1 MKLLFK
7 LLILSTAVLLAA
19 CSSNK
24 FPEPD
29 EVLGDYLLAV
39 YTGQN
44 EAAYEYV
51 STEDKSVKGLNEYLS
66 ENRTRANPLAKLFVD
81 EFENII
87 PAYYY
92 TIYFIQ
98 AYFK

>member
-19 CSSNK
+19 CSSNT

-29 EVLGDYLLAV
+29 EVLNDYLLAV

-44 EAAYEYV
+44 EVAYE
-51 STEDKSVKGLNEYLS
+51 
-66 ENRTRANPLAKLFVD
+66 A
-81 EFENII
+81 
-87 PAYYY
+87 
-92 TIYFIQ
+92 
-98 AYFK
+98 